1 MNDYITQFEEN
12 LKEIENLISTPE
24 YIRKFAIESIKKI
37 DKEEYL
43 KNLGKTKLQH
53 IIRALE
59 NISDKTIKKHYQII
73 YNQLCVLAASTLAAV
88 LENYFIDFVQT
99 HWKEINI
106 PPNIKI
112 RLADLKEK
120 YEMDPKKFLGEI
132 ILNNDPSIN
141 FQNFES
147 ITRTFKEYC
156 NKEIK
161 LDKRT
166 EGTITFYLQ
175 CRHVLVHKS
184 GIVDEE
190 FLNKTRSERYRKG
203 EKIKLNEH
211 DWESIKESFLE
222 LVKKIANA

>member
-12 LKEIENLISTPE
+12 LKEIESLISTPE
-24 YIRKFAIESIKKI
+24 TIRKFAIESIKKI
-37 DKEEYL
+37 DRKE
-43 KNLGKTKLQH
+43 NLTNVGKIKLQNT
-53 IIRALE
+53 IKSLE

-73 YNQLCVLAASTLAAV
+73 YNQLCVLAVSTLAAV

-106 PPNIKI
+106 PTNLKI

-120 YEMDPKKFLGEI
+120 YEMDPQKFLGEI
-132 ILNNDPSIN
+132 ILKSDSSIN

-156 NKEIK
+156 NKEIE
-161 LDKRT
+161 LDKST
-166 EGTITFYLQ
+166 EDAIIFYLQ

-190 FLNKTRSERYRKG
+190 FLNKTKSKRYRKG
-203 EKIKLNEH
+203 EKIKLNED
-211 DWESIKESFLE
+211 DWESIKKSFLE
-222 LVKKIANA
+222 LVKKIVNT

>member
-12 LKEIENLISTPE
+12 LKEIESLISTPE

-43 KNLGKTKLQH
+43 KNLGETKLQH

-106 PPNIKI
+106 PTNIKI

-166 EGTITFYLQ
+166 ENTITFYLQ